1 MLDEITPT
9 LQPGDGSTRIM
20 ALRAAWEKGEFS
32 DLAGPIGAA
41 QSPKQA
47 ADLVISEQYYRWKHG
62 DRRRVESYLQS
73 FPSLRHDPASLLEM
87 LRAEIVLR
95 REYQE
100 KPEVSEY
107 DSSFPEVSRELHQLL
122 QSHPEKT
129 DIDATLGIAESEI
142 WRPHGKSVALDAPR
156 IQGYELKEELGRG
169 GMGVV
174 FRAKQLLAD
183 REVALKIIRP
193 DSLALLDP
201 TSRDAVIRRF
211 GAEARAAAKLNNDHI
226 VTVYD
231 IGECRGFHFYTMK
244 LVEGPSLSNLLREK
258 PLEDRLAARYC
269 MEASLGVHAAHELG
283 ILHRDLKPSNV
294 MLDRMSGRALV
305 ADFGL
310 AKIANEGREQLTHSG
325 DVVGTPAYMPPEQ
338 AKDSST
344 VTAQSDVYSLGA
356 TLYHAIT
363 GRPPFQAASLGEIL
377 RQIADEEPIAPRRM
391 NKRINRDLE
400 TICLKAMQKSPAQRY
415 ATAKD
420 FADDLKR
427 YLEGRPIL
435 ARPISR
441 PEVIWR
447 WCKRNPA
454 LANAIGAATTLA
466 ILAIVSIVIG
476 YIQTNLALAASKRQ
490 LEKSLS
496 LVDELFTRVSEDD
509 LLNEPGMQVVRKQ
522 LLERARAHYQELLKD
537 SKDLPFAREELAAA
551 HYRFGKISLE
561 LGDAEVARRELAIA
575 EREQRAQLT
584 EEPNN
589 EHRVISLSETLI
601 ESAKLKQLDEK
612 YDALLAIYSET
623 LKLRNSVAAKHP
635 ENMEYQRKAASAQM
649 NLGAILKSTGD
660 FGGSQREMTAAQN
673 VRVAILQK
681 DQSNLKARQ
690 DLAKGAYNLGN
701 LYLDLAATTAA
712 AANRKKAEAQF
723 AIAIESFESLTQSQ
737 PRVFAHRLNLAKSL
751 RLLASVSSDPIKHY
765 ERAVN
770 LLEDLI
776 HDNPDVIDYRLESGR
791 VQLDFGDFLLTQGN
805 WEKSDRIFGNCGLVL
820 QPLIM
825 KNADAAE
832 TFAISLQLRAA
843 AQEELGEVKTA
854 IETLKLAETWWIAL
868 QKQLSNSPDL
878 EAALSAT
885 RSDLR
890 RLQATT
896 AGPAKK

>member
-575 EREQRAQLT
+575 EREQRSQLQ
-584 EEPNN
+584 ENADN
-589 EHRVISLSETLI
+589 SELEIALANTLI
-601 ESAKLKQLDEK
+601 E
-612 YDALLAIYSET
+612 
-623 LKLRNSVAAKHP
+623 AAKVAQKDQDFEKLP
-635 ENMEYQRKAASAQM
+635 EIFQESLNLRLKVAESSIGDKSELRRLCANARM
-649 NLGAILKSTGD
+649 NLGSALASLGKLGPAENEMIRAQADRQELMKADSTQEKVTRD
-660 FGGSQREMTAAQN
+660 F
-673 VRVAILQK
+673 
-681 DQSNLKARQ
+681 
-690 DLAKGAYNLGN
+690 AKGAFNLGN
-701 LYLDLAATTAA
+701 LYL
-712 AANRKKAEAQF
+712 AE
-723 AIAIESFESLTQSQ
+723 
-737 PRVFAHRLNLAKSL
+737 
-751 RLLASVSSDPIKHY
+751 SS
-765 ERAVN
+765 
-770 LLEDLI
+770 
-776 HDNPDVIDYRLESGR
+776 ESGNEKALL
-791 VQLDFGDFLLTQGN
+791 QFG
-805 WEKSDRIFGNCGLVL
+805 I
-820 QPLIM
+820 
-825 KNADAAE
+825 AAE
-832 TFAISLQLRAA
+832 TLEQLIKKQPRIQSHRFDLAKALRNKAAVDSNSEDVYSQAVKVCEKLVQDNPEVVDYQIEMGQLQLEYGVFLASKNRWIEAA
-843 AQEELGEVKTA
+843 RELEVCEKTLGEIALRKANAAEIVALCLLHRGKAEIQLHKLADAKASLERSLEWWKVLLDQTDDDPFLTDNKMVVEKLLRELGKTGA
-854 IETLKLAETWWIAL
+854 PES
-868 QKQLSNSPDL
+868 QSP
-878 EAALSAT
+878 S
-885 RSDLR
+885 
-890 RLQATT
+890 
-896 AGPAKK
+896 K